1 MKDLIREYC
10 NKKDKRAY
18 DEILYEYKCKYI
30 YNESKVEGKITPE
43 EQLGIAVVYD
53 YINNFDFDK
62 DYFNIFT
69 TSLLIHQKLYSKCFD
84 KSFGGTLRN
93 TQAILNDTNIEV
105 MSAEEAKIYFNSFI
119 KKSDEIFL
127 PLMEGNILKYIE
139 NCIFITTE
147 LIKAQPFIDGNK
159 RTFRSLLNLL
169 LKRISLPPVYISI
182 QYRKEYKSALLKA
195 LKFSDYDEL
204 YQLYYLLIDNSIKEL
219 ALEKDDS
226 SKIKKYFNK
235 KTNG

>member
-1 MKDLIREYC
+1 MKKLIIQYC
-10 NKKDKRAY
+10 DELNKKSY

-30 YNESKVEGKITPE
+30 YNESKVEGRVSPE
-43 EQLGIAVVYD
+43 EQLGINIVYD
-53 YINNFDFDK
+53 YINDFDFDK

-84 KSFGGTLRN
+84 KSFGGSLRN
-93 TQAILNDTNIEV
+93 TQVILNDTNIEV
-105 MSAEEAKIYFNSFI
+105 MPAEEAKIYFNSFI

-147 LIKAQPFIDGNK
+147 LIKAQPFTDGNK

-169 LKRISLPPVYISI
+169 FKKINLPPVYISI
-182 QYRKEYKSALLKA
+182 KYRKEYKSALLKA
-195 LKFSDYDEL
+195 LRFSDYDDL
-204 YQLYYLLIDNSIKEL
+204 YQLYYFLIDNSIKEL
-219 ALEKDDS
+219 ALEKDDL
-226 SKIKKYFNK
+226 SKIITKRYKNK
-235 KTNG
+235 